1 MLYFQLV
8 FMSVLPQQRQT
19 DNINRS
25 VGTAHPTEYIL
36 KPNFT
41 EKSNAHISALACGDI
56 YPSTLFWCEQ
66 QSFGDIDGRDVCLLW
81 NTTELNGGQF
91 PVLKG
96 PEDTF
101 EKLNSNID
109 FQKSLPVY
117 SR

>member
-8 FMSVLPQQRQT
+8 LMSVLPQQRQT

-25 VGTAHPTEYIL
+25 VGTVHLTEYIL

-56 YPSTLFWCEQ
+56 YPSPLFWCEQ

-91 PVLKG
+91 PVLKR

-101 EKLNSNID
+101 VKLNSNID